1 MALESP
7 AFRAVILGCALLSS
21 SCSDTSTPPPTPPP
35 PEEPWDG
42 TYTPLVDPTDWV
54 DRGEYAPCAFTP
66 PPGTVAD
73 CDEPSL
79 FDLSKCDTAS
89 LATLE
94 PHGIYQVDMRHAS
107 GLADFAGIRVPG
119 DGGTATMNY
128 LPTMRSAPVTR
139 QQLQGAFRISAQYTF
154 RDTVRNLVF
163 AGCGVTGPG
172 LVTGCFARCTD
183 GKVATS
189 GTFEAARMTWARGES
204 ESSGGLRLLSETHV
218 RTVRPVDVY
227 VHRGHAYVVSIDDP
241 LTQAP
246 GGLAVVDVRDPSH
259 PVITKRITLPGDSYW
274 NAAWAKDDA
283 LYIASKSSGVIVF
296 DISDP
301 AAPAFV
307 RSVPGR
313 GPMDVHTMFVDG
325 NRLYAVSPGPAP
337 TGETLLFDIS
347 TPLQPV
353 LLSRFTAADTE
364 SAFPSAHDSF
374 AYQDRLYVNHFS
386 AGYVVFDV
394 KDPMSPLEL
403 GHYTFESDN
412 SYATSHASAVGT
424 FAGKT
429 VAFEGGE
436 YQGAHLR
443 VLDVTDPTNIQLMG
457 RYKLRPQTSIHNM
470 ILRGTRLYVAHYQE
484 GLRVL
489 DVSVPPRPREIAHF
503 NTFRESDINRGDDLL
518 EGAIGIRVPGDG
530 HVYVVDTARGLLIFN
545 EP

>member
-7 AFRAVILGCALLSS
+7 ALRAVILGCALLSS
-21 SCSDTSTPPPTPPP
+21 SCSDTSGPPRPPP

-42 TYTPLVDPTDWV
+42 TYTPLVDPTDWI

-73 CDEPSL
+73 CDDPSL

-107 GLADFAGIRVPG
+107 GLADFAGIRVPE
-119 DGGTATMNY
+119 DGGTATLNY
-128 LPTMRSAPVTR
+128 LPTLRSSPVTR
-139 QQLQGAFRISAQYTF
+139 QQLPGAFRFSAQYTF
-154 RDTVRNLVF
+154 RDTVRNLLF

-183 GKVATS
+183 GKVTTS

-218 RTVRPVDVY
+218 QTVRPVDVY

-241 LTQAP
+241 RTQAP

-296 DISDP
+296 DITDP
-301 AAPAFV
+301 ADPTFV

-313 GPMDVHTMFVDG
+313 GPIDVHTLFVEG
-325 NRLYAVSPGPAP
+325 HRLYAVSPGPAP
-337 TGETLLFDIS
+337 TGETLIFDIS

-353 LLSRFTAADTE
+353 LLNRFTAADTT

-386 AGYVVFDV
+386 AGYVVYDV
-394 KDPMSPLEL
+394 KDPMSPQEL

-470 ILRGTRLYVAHYQE
+470 ILRGKRLYIAYYQE

-489 DVSVPPRPREIAHF
+489 DVSVPPQPREIAWF
-503 NTFRESDINRGDDLL
+503 NTFRESDLNRGDDLL

-530 HVYVVDTARGLLIFN
+530 QVYVVDTSRGLLIFN

>member
-7 AFRAVILGCALLSS
+7 ALRAVILGCALLSS
-21 SCSDTSTPPPTPPP
+21 SCSDTSEPPRPPP
-35 PEEPWDG
+35 PVEPWDG

-66 PPGTVAD
+66 PPGTVVD
-73 CDEPSL
+73 CDDPSL
-79 FDLSKCDTAS
+79 FDLSKCDTAP

-107 GLADFAGIRVPG
+107 GLADFAGIRVPA
-119 DGGTATMNY
+119 DGGTATMNS
-128 LPTMRSAPVTR
+128 LPTMRSAPITR
-139 QQLQGAFRISAQYTF
+139 QQLQGGFRVSAQYTF
-154 RDTVRNLVF
+154 RNTVRNLVF

-183 GKVATS
+183 GKVTTS

-218 RTVRPVDVY
+218 QTVRPVDVY

-259 PVITKRITLPGDSYW
+259 PVITKRLTLPGDSYW

-296 DISDP
+296 DITDP
-301 AAPAFV
+301 ADPAFV

-313 GPMDVHTMFVDG
+313 GPIDVHTMFVEG
-325 NRLYAVSPGPAP
+325 HRLYAVSPGPAP
-337 TGETLLFDIS
+337 TGETLVFDIS
-347 TPLQPV
+347 TPLEPV
-353 LLSRFTAADTE
+353 LLNRFTAADTT
-364 SAFPSAHDSF
+364 SMFPSAHDSF

-386 AGYVVFDV
+386 AGYVVYDV
-394 KDPMSPLEL
+394 KDPMSPQEL
-403 GHYTFESDN
+403 GHYTFETDN

-470 ILRGTRLYVAHYQE
+470 ILKGQRLYIAYYQE

-489 DVSVPPRPREIAHF
+489 DVSVPPQPREVAYF
-503 NTFRESDINRGDDLL
+503 NTFRESDLHRGDDLL

-545 EP
+545 EL